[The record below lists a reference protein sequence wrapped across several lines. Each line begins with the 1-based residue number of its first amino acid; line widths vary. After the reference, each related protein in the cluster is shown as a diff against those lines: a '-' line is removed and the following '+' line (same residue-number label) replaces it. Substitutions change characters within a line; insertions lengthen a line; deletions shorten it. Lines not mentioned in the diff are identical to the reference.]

1 MYLCTSYW
9 SYLLLNLILETLNFE
24 SNPIYEFETW
34 NKTENMK

>member
-1 MYLCTSYW
+1 
-9 SYLLLNLILETLNFE
+9 LETLNFE